1 MNLKNFVLT
10 QFERLNPRLVGAV
23 EKPLK
28 AIPFVNRRL
37 EQEYAAIMADLEHEL
52 KPYRGEFASYARLPE
67 NGRAPA
73 DILADIQTLTHREE
87 ARWKEGFV
95 SGAVFYGDDDHIQ
108 FLNQAAN
115 LAAASN
121 ALHAHVW
128 PSASKFEA
136 EVVAMTADM
145 LGAAHTPDDICG
157 TLTSG
162 GTESILMAMK
172 TYRDWA
178 RDTKGI
184 TQPEVIA
191 PVTAHAAFDK
201 AAHYFGLKLVHIPVD
216 DNFRADWIAA
226 KNAINKNTIA
236 IVGSAPTFPH
246 GMIDPISEMSAL
258 AQEAGIGF
266 HVDACVGGFVLPWAE
281 KLGYHL
287 PPFDFRLP
295 GVTSMSAD
303 THKYGLAAKGSSVV
317 LYRTPE
323 LRRYQYFVVTDWPG
337 GMYFSPSMAGSR
349 PGAAAAATWAAL
361 VSIGQSGYL
370 ERTRR
375 ILETAQFIRQEIE
388 TMPNLR
394 VLGDPLFIIAFTS
407 DNFDIYRVM
416 DRLGQKGWSL
426 NGLHK
431 PSCIHIMVTNLH
443 TQPGVK
449 ERLIADLREA
459 VAFVQANPQAES
471 GLAPVYGMAA
481 SLPARGVVGDML
493 KRYLDLLYKV

>member
-1 MNLKNFVLT
+1 
-10 QFERLNPRLVGAV
+10 
-23 EKPLK
+23 
-28 AIPFVNRRL
+28 
-37 EQEYAAIMADLEHEL
+37 
-52 KPYRGEFASYARLPE
+52 
-67 NGRAPA
+67 
-73 DILADIQTLTHREE
+73 
-87 ARWKEGFV
+87 
-95 SGAVFYGDDDHIQ
+95 
-108 FLNQAAN
+108 
-115 LAAASN
+115 
-121 ALHAHVW
+121 
-128 PSASKFEA
+128 
-136 EVVAMTADM
+136 
-145 LGAAHTPDDICG
+145 
-157 TLTSG
+157 
-162 GTESILMAMK
+162 
-172 TYRDWA
+172 
-178 RDTKGI
+178 
-184 TQPEVIA
+184 VIA

-236 IVGSAPTFPH
+236 MVGSAPTFPH

-361 VSIGQSGYL
+361 VSIGQDGYL
-370 ERTRR
+370 ERTQR
-375 ILETAQFIRQEIE
+375 ILETAQFIRREIE
-388 TMPNLR
+388 ALPDLR

-416 DRLGQKGWSL
+416 DRMGEKGWSL

-459 VAFVQANPQAES
+459 VDYVKANPQAES

-493 KRYLDLLYKV
+493 KRYMDLLYKV